1 MITTINNA
9 ESARAE
15 ASHGKSSTGFKGVA
29 TRSAGLLLSAM
40 LVLGS
45 GPAMADSVERPGA
58 SEMIADVAI
67 ARPLGFA
74 MTTLG
79 AVAFVVS
86 LPFSAL
92 GGTVKESADQ
102 LVVEPGKSVF
112 VRCLGCRTIADKIN
126 E

>member
-1 MITTINNA
+1 MTINTVA
-9 ESARAE
+9 DTRVQGRKGLVARTA
-15 ASHGKSSTGFKGVA
+15 AV
-29 TRSAGLLLSAM
+29 LLSA
-40 LVLGS
+40 LLALGP
-45 GPAMADSVERPGA
+45 GPAVADSVEQPGA

-112 VRCLGCRTIADKIN
+112 VRCLGCRTIADKIK

>member
-1 MITTINNA
+1 MTINKAENA
-9 ESARAE
+9 R
-15 ASHGKSSTGFKGVA
+15 SHGSSCKKTGVIG
-29 TRSAGLLLSAM
+29 RSAAILLSA
-40 LVLGS
+40 LLALGS
-45 GPAMADSVERPGA
+45 GPAMADSVDQPGA
-58 SEMIADVAI
+58 TEMIADVAI

-92 GGTVKESADQ
+92 GGTVKESANQ
-102 LVVEPGKSVF
+102 LVVEPGKSVY